1 MGEGHGLEPLD
12 VDRLF
17 RFMGD
22 TPGWGEGLS
31 GDIKASGLRASG
43 LGSPRQS

>member
-17 RFMGD
+17 RISRD
-22 TPGWGEGLS
+22 ATGWDVVS
-31 GDIKASGLRASG
+31 RGDIKASGLRASG
-43 LGSPRQS
+43 IG

>member
-17 RFMGD
+17 RISRD
-22 TPGWGEGLS
+22 ATGWDVGLS

-43 LGSPRQS
+43 IG